1 VIAAPRYGVGC
12 AVLVVLLL
20 PAAAAA
26 APRPALSVQDEAAIT
41 CNHWGLRASALAA
54 AAELGATVI
63 RFNLTQW
70 SRRSC
75 PGAATAAAAITAAGL
90 RPQLTLTG
98 SVGWIAAQVRR
109 NRRLVSTYAIWN
121 EPDLALWR
129 CCSAPFARSRGPWYV
144 PGDPAV
150 YRAAYL
156 RAYGL
161 VKRLDPGSQVLFG
174 ELSPLGMSHGKLTG
188 EGRSGA
194 RWVEQVLRPGRP
206 LRADGIAIHPYTW
219 HWSPQVD
226 GAYYRELVAFKRLL
240 RRYARRGMLIRPG
253 GGRRPVPI
261 YNTEYGQSRADGLR
275 GDAAN
280 SVQAYRYARRLGF
293 RQHNQYMIFPAFG
306 RDRVPNEWN
315 TAAVDEK
322 CRPGALY
329 FALRGAATGRTD
341 KRSAVAWPRCPTAI
355 GL

>member
-1 VIAAPRYGVGC
+1 MIAAPRYGVGG
-12 AVLVVLLL
+12 AVLGALLL

-26 APRPALSVQDEAAIT
+26 APRPTLSVQDEAAIT
-41 CNHWGLRASALAA
+41 CNHWGLRAPALAA
-54 AAELGATVI
+54 ATELGATVI
-63 RFNLTQW
+63 RVNLIQW
-70 SRRSC
+70 GRRSC

-90 RPQLTLTG
+90 RPQLTLMG

-109 NRRLVSTYAIWN
+109 HRRLVSTYAIWN
-121 EPDLALWR
+121 EPDLAIWR
-129 CCSAPFARSRGPWYV
+129 CCSAPFTRPRGPWYV

-150 YRAAYL
+150 YRSAYL
-156 RAYGL
+156 RAYRL
-161 VKRLDPGSQVLFG
+161 VKRLDPGSRVLFG
-174 ELSPLGMSHGKLTG
+174 ELSPLGM
-188 EGRSGA
+188 GRRSEA
-194 RWVEQVLRPGRP
+194 RWFARVLRPRRP

-219 HWSPQVD
+219 HWSAQVD
-226 GAYYRELVAFKRLL
+226 RAYYGELVAFKRLL
-240 RRYARRGMLIRPG
+240 HRYARRGMLIRPG
-253 GGRRPVPI
+253 RGRRPVPI
-261 YNTEYGQSRADGLR
+261 YNTEYGQSRANGLR

-280 SVQAYRYARRLGF
+280 AAQAYRYARRLGF

-306 RDRVPNEWN
+306 RDRVPNQWN

-329 FALRGAATGRTD
+329 FALRRAVTGRTD